1 MVLFVWL
8 GGHKMSVHLEEI
20 TKETLYIALE
30 MINSNPDYNLV
41 ENGKALRGLAD
52 IEEEF
57 LNPDTI
63 SVFIK
68 LDDTY
73 IGVMDYLMENPK
85 DQCPW
90 LGLLMIH
97 SDYQGFGFGAHAYAL
112 YESEMRNRGLQR
124 VRLGVIKE
132 NVKAK
137 QFWESL
143 GFLYIKTAL
152 SENGKGIFVYE
163 KNLPKEV

>member
-1 MVLFVWL
+1 
-8 GGHKMSVHLEEI
+8 MSVHFEEI

-30 MINSNPDYNLV
+30 IINSNPYYNV
-41 ENGKALRGLAD
+41 AENGRDQRELAE

-57 LNPDTI
+57 LNPMTT
-63 SVFIK
+63 SVLIK

-85 DQCPW
+85 DQWPW

-97 SDYQGFGFGAHAYAL
+97 GDYQGFGFGTQAYAL
-112 YESEMRNRGLQR
+112 YESDMRKRGLKR
-124 VRLGVIKE
+124 IRIGVIKE

-137 QFWESL
+137 HFWELL

-152 SENGKGIFVYE
+152 CENGKEILVYE
-163 KNLPKEV
+163 KNFPKEA

>member
-1 MVLFVWL
+1 
-8 GGHKMSVHLEEI
+8 MSVQFEEI

-30 MINSNPDYNLV
+30 MINSNPEYNLV
-41 ENGKALRGLAD
+41 ENGIALRELAD
-52 IEEEF
+52 IKEEF
-57 LNPDTI
+57 LNQETI

-68 LDDTY
+68 LDETY
-73 IGVMDYLMENPK
+73 IGVMDYLLENPK
-85 DQCPW
+85 DQSPW

-97 SDYQGFGFGAHAYAL
+97 RDYQGFGFGAQAYAL
-112 YESEMRNRGLQR
+112 YESEMHNRGLKC

-143 GFLYIKTAL
+143 GFLNIKTAFN
-152 SENGKGIFVYE
+152 ENGKEILVFE
-163 KNLPKEV
+163 KNFPKEVLDL

>member
-1 MVLFVWL
+1 
-8 GGHKMSVHLEEI
+8 MSVHFEEI

-30 MINSNPDYNLV
+30 IINSNPYYNVV
-41 ENGKALRGLAD
+41 ENGRDQRELEE

-57 LNPDTI
+57 LNPVTT

-73 IGVMDYLMENPK
+73 IGVMDYLLENPK
-85 DQCPW
+85 DQSPW

-97 SDYQGFGFGAHAYAL
+97 GDYQGFGFGTQAYAL
-112 YESEMRNRGLQR
+112 YESDIRKRGLGR
-124 VRLGVIKE
+124 TRIGVISE

-137 QFWESL
+137 QFWDSL

-152 SENGKGIFVYE
+152 SENGKEIFVYE
-163 KNLPKEV
+163 KNFPKEA

>member
-1 MVLFVWL
+1 
-8 GGHKMSVHLEEI
+8 MSVHFEEI

-30 MINSNPDYNLV
+30 IINSNSHYNFV
-41 ENGKALRGLAD
+41 ENEHTHRELAE
-52 IEEEF
+52 IEEEL
-57 LNPDTI
+57 LNPDTT

-97 SDYQGFGFGAHAYAL
+97 GDYQGFGFGTQAYAL
-112 YESEMRNRGLQR
+112 YERDMRERGLSQTR
-124 VRLGVIKE
+124 IGVIRE

-143 GFLYIKTAL
+143 GFLYIKTAF
-152 SENGKGIFVYE
+152 SENGKEIFIYE
-163 KNLPKEV
+163 KNFPKEA

>member
-1 MVLFVWL
+1 
-8 GGHKMSVHLEEI
+8 MSVHFEEI
-20 TKETLYIALE
+20 TKETLYVALE
-30 MINSNPDYNLV
+30 IINSNSEYNIV
-41 ENGKALRGLAD
+41 ENGRAQRELPEM
-52 IEEEF
+52 EEEF
-57 LNPDTI
+57 LNPATS

-90 LGLLMIH
+90 LGLLVIH
-97 SDYQGFGFGAHAYAL
+97 GDYQGFGFGTQAYAL
-112 YESEMRNRGLQR
+112 YENDMRKRGL
-124 VRLGVIKE
+124 VRTRIGVIRE
-132 NVKAK
+132 NVKSK

-152 SENGKGIFVYE
+152 SENGKEIFVYE
-163 KNLPKEV
+163 KNFPKEA

>member
-1 MVLFVWL
+1 MPLYF
-8 GGHKMSVHLEEI
+8 EDI

-30 MINSNPDYNLV
+30 IINSNSHYNMV
-41 ENGKALRGLAD
+41 ENERPQRKLAE

-57 LNPDTI
+57 LNPATK
-63 SVFIK
+63 SLFIK

-97 SDYQGFGFGAHAYAL
+97 GDYQGYGFGTQAYAL
-112 YESEMRNRGLQR
+112 YESEMRKRGLFR
-124 VRLGVIKE
+124 SRIGVIKE
-132 NVKAK
+132 NVKAMH
-137 QFWESL
+137 FWESL

-152 SENGKGIFVYE
+152 SENGKEIFVYE
-163 KNLPKEV
+163 KNFPKEA

>member
-1 MVLFVWL
+1 M
-8 GGHKMSVHLEEI
+8 MSVHFEEI

-30 MINSNPDYNLV
+30 IINSNPYYNVV
-41 ENGKALRGLAD
+41 ENGYDQRELEE

-57 LNPDTI
+57 LNPVTT

-85 DQCPW
+85 DQSPW

-97 SDYQGFGFGAHAYAL
+97 GDYQGFGFGTQAYAL
-112 YESEMRNRGLQR
+112 YESDIRKRGL
-124 VRLGVIKE
+124 VRTRIGVIRE

-137 QFWESL
+137 QFWDSL

-152 SENGKGIFVYE
+152 SENGKEIFVYE
-163 KNLPKEV
+163 KNFPKEA